1 MKLTK
6 KNQALAI
13 KKIKGIKP
21 AAVHLAK
28 NNPTFSDYILNEFE
42 SLVNDLKTSNS
53 VNVAQFQS
61 RFNSWKANCIQIQ
74 SGLFESIEWSAK
86 GSKFKYAKQSNSL
99 DIKK

>member
-13 KKIKGIKP
+13 KKLKGIKP
-21 AAVHLAK
+21 VAVHLAK
-28 NNPTFSDYILNEFE
+28 KNPTFSNYILNELHL
-42 SLVNDLKTSNS
+42 LVNDLKTSNS
-53 VNVAQFQS
+53 INVTQFQS

-86 GSKFKYAKQSNSL
+86 GSKFKYSKQS
-99 DIKK
+99 